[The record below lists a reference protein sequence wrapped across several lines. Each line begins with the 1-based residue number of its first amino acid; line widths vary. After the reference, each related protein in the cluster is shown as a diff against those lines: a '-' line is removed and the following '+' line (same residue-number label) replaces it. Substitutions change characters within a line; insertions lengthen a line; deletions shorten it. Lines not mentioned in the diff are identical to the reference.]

1 MSTFERSGSYIIGS
15 DGLIRYDIKENYIL
29 DRSGR
34 IVFEI
39 KSDGTVVDRYGNY
52 VGTI

>member
-1 MSTFERSGSYIIGS
+1 MSTFERSGNYIIGS
-15 DGLIRYDIKENYIL
+15 DGSIRYEIKGNYIL
-29 DRSGR
+29 DRSGQ
-34 IVFEI
+34 IVYEI